1 MCRQLVSSPSVSSSD
16 PWLYPLTDSSYDS
29 LENELD
35 NSSGS
40 PGLGSRT
47 HLRPK
52 TLGGSLDS
60 ILTFSDYS
68 QDTDPEACHARTDSP
83 TGRKLRP
90 LARTRGRRQTPHPF
104 HPTQDTEPAD
114 TTSKLDSL
122 SLDGQYIQRRC
133 SEPAIAYATKFG
145 PWASGSG
152 DDLTGEVEELPEKPS
167 RHKHSTGETRE
178 EKDEST
184 SALQVRTAALEV
196 SSPSLSSAPS
206 APTSPDVTCSSL
218 DSLDSPR
225 FHSSGGTWA
234 RRRGLHLSK
243 PSTPPSAPPPSAL
256 TASTAQTASG
266 HPTPGAGPKGFPPK
280 EPLHWGTLR
289 GCQGLHPNSWLKKGR
304 RLSLTQQEHLEKEEE
319 DKCGVSLRDNTVT
332 ADSPPPPLLS
342 NPPPPPSSL
351 SPPPPL

>member
-1 MCRQLVSSPSVSSSD
+1 M
-16 PWLYPLTDSSYDS
+16 
-29 LENELD
+29 D

-60 ILTFSDYS
+60 ILTFSDYD
-68 QDTDPEACHARTDSP
+68 QDTDPEARHAPTDSP

-90 LARTRGRRQTPHPF
+90 LARTKGRRQTPHPF

-133 SEPAIAYATKFG
+133 SEPAIATKFG
-145 PWASGSG
+145 PWVSGSG
-152 DDLTGEVEELPEKPS
+152 DDLT
-167 RHKHSTGETRE
+167 

-256 TASTAQTASG
+256 TASTAQTTSG
-266 HPTPGAGPKGFPPK
+266 HPTPGVGPKGFPPK

-319 DKCGVSLRDNTVT
+319 DKCGVSLRDNTVV
-332 ADSPPPPLLS
+332 LHC
-342 NPPPPPSSL
+342 
-351 SPPPPL
+351 